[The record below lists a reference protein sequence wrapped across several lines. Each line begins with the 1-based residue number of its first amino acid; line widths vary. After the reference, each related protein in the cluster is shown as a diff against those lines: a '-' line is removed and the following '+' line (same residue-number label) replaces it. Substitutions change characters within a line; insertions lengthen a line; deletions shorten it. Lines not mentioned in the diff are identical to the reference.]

1 MKRITVHQATQYL
14 GVKPK
19 VEVKMASPVPL
30 WKLAAASGPYVRL
43 AALSG
48 AAAVILGAIG
58 SHRKWI
64 IQYNR
69 ICIILNLC
77 ERKILD
83 QSARQ
88 DIILKTR
95 SDRNNVVSSK
105 QRIDTTL
112 YTLWPC
118 SDYHYANSKP
128 W

>member
-58 SHRKWI
+58 SHRK
-64 IQYNR
+64 
-69 ICIILNLC
+69 
-77 ERKILD
+77 
-83 QSARQ
+83 
-88 DIILKTR
+88 
-95 SDRNNVVSSK
+95 
-105 QRIDTTL
+105 
-112 YTLWPC
+112 
-118 SDYHYANSKP
+118 
-128 W
+128 